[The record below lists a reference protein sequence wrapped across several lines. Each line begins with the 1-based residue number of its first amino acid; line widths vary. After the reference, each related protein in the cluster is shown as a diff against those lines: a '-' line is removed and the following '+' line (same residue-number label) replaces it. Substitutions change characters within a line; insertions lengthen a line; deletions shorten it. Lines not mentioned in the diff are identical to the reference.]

1 MSLLPKNHRMI
12 PTGTQVYRSYYTWT
26 IPALEDLRWIVERRE
41 GWRDLLERLEG
52 FLACSLRFVS
62 NTNGS
67 GNRSLTPHP
76 SGKAPPGGREQLE
89 GKPLFDLQ
97 RNRPLRT
104 STAIRRKRRDWIR
117 SSPLCNMPPSS
128 SIAAANHASH
138 EKQSEPLR
146 TYRSDIQ
153 IRSNALR
160 YTKKRAKESQSRIH
174 LVYVYTYACL
184 SGRI

>member
-41 GWRDLLERLEG
+41 GWRLTREAGGLPRLFPSFCFEHEWLRESLL
-52 FLACSLRFVS
+52 
-62 NTNGS
+62 N
-67 GNRSLTPHP
+67 PHP

-117 SSPLCNMPPSS
+117 SSPLRNMPPSS

-174 LVYVYTYACL
+174 LVYVYTYARL